1 MITCPQL
8 LCGCME
14 KGLRQLRISLVS
26 MGVGHG
32 LVALHMLVEQMR
44 PRLQAILDMAN
55 VRHDA
60 IEALRVGAAG
70 PCAQLLNAEDEV
82 VRRWAGWRGRV
93 WGVQL

>member
-1 MITCPQL
+1 
-8 LCGCME
+8 ME
-14 KGLRQLRISLVS
+14 KGLQQLRINLVS
-26 MGVGHG
+26 LEVGRG

-60 IEALRVGAAG
+60 IEALKVGAAG

-93 WGVQL
+93 WGVYSCRLHI